1 MKGDGGK
8 EEASGGECGGGGR
21 NWETEVRGVHLPG
34 QGGCEAELVRLAY
47 SHPWAAS
54 FERGSPG
61 AKDGAAGVSSIR
73 RLAPAISSDFFL
85 TRTALPASVKC
96 GTWGRHREEGALP
109 SPSQGQ
115 PLPPSGLM
123 PQPHLFKNELQ
134 VPSWG
139 WGLEFWLGVGIPRSS
154 L

>member
-73 RLAPAISSDFFL
+73 RLAPAISSDFFPDPHGPAGL
-85 TRTALPASVKC
+85 GEVRGVGQAQGGRRLALPLSGSAAP
-96 GTWGRHREEGALP
+96 ALRFDAP
-109 SPSQGQ
+109 
-115 PLPPSGLM
+115 
-123 PQPHLFKNELQ
+123 
-134 VPSWG
+134 
-139 WGLEFWLGVGIPRSS
+139 ISS

>member
-54 FERGSPG
+54 FERGVPG
-61 AKDGAAGVSSIR
+61 RKGCSCGSVLYQEAG
-73 RLAPAISSDFFL
+73 PCD
-85 TRTALPASVKC
+85 
-96 GTWGRHREEGALP
+96 
-109 SPSQGQ
+109 
-115 PLPPSGLM
+115 
-123 PQPHLFKNELQ
+123 LF
-134 VPSWG
+134 
-139 WGLEFWLGVGIPRSS
+139 
-154 L
+154 